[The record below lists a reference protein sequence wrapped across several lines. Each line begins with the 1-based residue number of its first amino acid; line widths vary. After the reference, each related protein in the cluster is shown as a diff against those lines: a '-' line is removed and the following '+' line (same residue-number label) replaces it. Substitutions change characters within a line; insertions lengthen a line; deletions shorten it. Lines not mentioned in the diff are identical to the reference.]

1 MAALDTLDIFEP
13 GGKNFSL
20 CAGGQD
26 LSKGISAVDSVRIV
40 CKRVKTEDGVTSSR
54 SGESDHRAGT
64 DRAWILKDA
73 GRATVVE
80 ASLIDGGDGKAFF
93 LGRVDDL
100 AFSRKKI
107 EHVIGNERPTNYRA
121 PLHKCERVFSPT
133 LILHQDSLASGNA
146 RHPIYQTGWI
156 VRRAKQHRLIISGR

>member
-1 MAALDTLDIFEP
+1 MAAVDPLDIFEP
-13 GGKNFSL
+13 GGKDFSL
-20 CAGGQD
+20 GAGGQD
-26 LSKGISAVDSVRIV
+26 LSKCISAVDSVRII
-40 CKRVKTEDGVTSSR
+40 CKRIETEDGVASAR
-54 SGESDHRAGT
+54 GGKSDHCTGT
-64 DRAWILKDA
+64 DRAWVLKDA
-73 GRATVVE
+73 GRPAVIE
-80 ASLIDGGDGKAFF
+80 ASLIDGRDGKALF

-133 LILHQDSLASGNA
+133 LILHQNSLASGNA